1 MSFRSMC
8 MAVMIGVAFPVV
20 GYGQSA
26 GYLDA
31 DSLGEAAGM
40 MYSTK
45 MGNRI
50 FKARCIEKFPDMAQQ
65 IEADLVAW
73 QNTEADAIRKADAY
87 YELYRSQNPKA
98 SAEMASVLEMAFKKN
113 IDGMAEL
120 PGEAG
125 TALFRQVCEKH
136 FSALA
141 SGAWRERT
149 PNAYKYLD
157 EAP

>member
-1 MSFRSMC
+1 M
-8 MAVMIGVAFPVV
+8 VGVVFPVV
-20 GYGQSA
+20 GYAQSA

-40 MYSTK
+40 MYSTQ
-45 MGNRI
+45 MGNRV
-50 FKARCIEKFPDMAQQ
+50 FRERCIAKFPDMAEQ
-65 IEADLVAW
+65 IEADLSAW
-73 QNTEADAIRKADAY
+73 QRNEADAIRKADAY
-87 YELYRSQNPKA
+87 YARYRREYPKQ
-98 SAEMASVLEMAFKKN
+98 SEEVDSVLEMAFRKN

-120 PGEAG
+120 PGETGA
-125 TALFRQVCEKH
+125 TLFRQVCEKH

-141 SGAWRERT
+141 AGAWRQRT